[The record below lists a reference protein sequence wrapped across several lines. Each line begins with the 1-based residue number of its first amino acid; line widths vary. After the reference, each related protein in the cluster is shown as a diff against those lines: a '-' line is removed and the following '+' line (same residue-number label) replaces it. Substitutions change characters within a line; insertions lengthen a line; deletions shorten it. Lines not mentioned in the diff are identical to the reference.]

1 MAVRCFKSFGLP
13 QRTHLSL
20 TIFAATANERRVLPM
35 RLIDAAA
42 VKKLYKAECVGDCGC
57 CSDLQSDCTCTL
69 VDRVP
74 TVEDAVVVVRC
85 KDCGYFGK
93 HHMSG
98 YHACEL
104 YELPFCKPDDFC
116 SHGERVAK
124 GGA

>member
-1 MAVRCFKSFGLP
+1 
-13 QRTHLSL
+13 
-20 TIFAATANERRVLPM
+20 M

-93 HHMSG
+93 HLMSG